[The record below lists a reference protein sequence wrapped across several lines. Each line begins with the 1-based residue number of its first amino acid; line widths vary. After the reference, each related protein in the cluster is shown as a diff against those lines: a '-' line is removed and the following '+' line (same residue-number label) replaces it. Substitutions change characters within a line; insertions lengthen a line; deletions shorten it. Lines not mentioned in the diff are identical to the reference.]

1 MSYYDTECSL
11 NATNVCI
18 CTKPFDAENA
28 RNTDIDAPCT
38 NGDSE

>member
-1 MSYYDTECSL
+1 MNYYNTECSL
-11 NATNVCI
+11 SGQNNCV

-28 RNTDIDAPCT
+28 RLTDIDSPCT